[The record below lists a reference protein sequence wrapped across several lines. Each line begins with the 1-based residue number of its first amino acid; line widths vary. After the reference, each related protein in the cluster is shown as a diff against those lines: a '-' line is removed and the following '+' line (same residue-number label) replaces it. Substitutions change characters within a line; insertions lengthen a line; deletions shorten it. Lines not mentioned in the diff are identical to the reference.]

1 MKDKK
6 SIAIVVLAAITAGV
20 GLFSIVSHQSNTSDY
35 TKLTKQR
42 DQEAAA
48 LQDKKVELQQLSEVR
63 DALDKERLE
72 LEKNLAA
79 TEGNV
84 QTLTADKTQ
93 LENDIKQKD
102 LTYGEQ
108 LAVKADELKVAND
121 KIKATED
128 ALVGKSAQL
137 ETAANDLKQV
147 KADLATVNQNL
158 TTAQENIAKE
168 KEAIAQ
174 LKVEFDAAVVEGKKA
189 MTELEGK
196 YDLLNQEKGA
206 LEVKV
211 TDLDS
216 EIAETNKKLT
226 ESEGDRAFL
235 EGELTRLQD
244 EKSQLVAQMNDL
256 EFVTT
261 QYKQLRTDFH
271 EAQRLDW
278 ARRGVGIYAKRET
291 IQQRFARLRGETPS
305 PVSIAKDPSVP
316 DKVQVE
322 LTSDGKVKINGKL
335 VEPVKQDDETPTPQP
350 EVINPVAPTP
360 VPGQN

>member
-20 GLFSIVSHQSNTSDY
+20 GLFSIVSHQSNTSEY
-35 TKLTKQR
+35 NKLSEQR

-48 LQDKKVELQQLSEVR
+48 LQGKKVELEQLTKDR
-63 DALDKERLE
+63 DALDQQRQD
-72 LEKNLAA
+72 LEKNL
-79 TEGNV
+79 TDTQGTV
-84 QTLTADKTQ
+84 QTLTADKTK

-102 LTYGEQ
+102 LDYGEQ
-108 LAVKADELKVAND
+108 LATKADELEAAND
-121 KIKATED
+121 KIKTTED
-128 ALVGKSAQL
+128 ALTSKTTELATANENLAQ
-137 ETAANDLKQV
+137 T

-168 KEAIAQ
+168 KEAIAK
-174 LKVEFDAAVVEGKKA
+174 LKVEFDTAVDEGKRA
-189 MTELEGK
+189 MIELEGK
-196 YDLLNQEKGA
+196 YDLINQEKGA

-211 TDLDS
+211 TDLDN

-244 EKSQLVAQMNDL
+244 EKAELVAKMNNL

-261 QYKQLRTDFH
+261 QYKQLRTDFR
-271 EAQRLDW
+271 EAQRLEW

-291 IQQRFARLRGETPS
+291 IIQRNARLRGETPAT
-305 PVSIAKDPSVP
+305 VSIAKDPSVP

-322 LTSDGKVKINGKL
+322 LTSDGKVKINGKP
-335 VEPVKQDDETPTPQP
+335 VEPVNQENETPAPQP

>member
-20 GLFSIVSHQSNTSDY
+20 GLFSIVSHQSNTSEY
-35 TKLTKQR
+35 NKLSQQR
-42 DQEAAA
+42 DQGAAA
-48 LQDKKVELQQLSEVR
+48 LQDKKVELEQLTKDR
-63 DALDKERLE
+63 NALDKQRQD
-72 LEKNLAA
+72 LEKDL
-79 TEGNV
+79 TDSQGTV

-108 LAVKADELKVAND
+108 LAAKADELKVAND
-121 KIKATED
+121 KIKMTED
-128 ALVGKSAQL
+128 ALAGKNTQL
-137 ETAANDLKQV
+137 ETAAKDLEQA

-168 KEAIAQ
+168 KEALAQ
-174 LKVEFDAAVVEGKKA
+174 LKAEFDTAVVEGKKA

-211 TDLDS
+211 TDLDN

-244 EKSQLVAQMNDL
+244 EKSELVAQMNNL

-261 QYKQLRTDFH
+261 QYKQLRSDFR

-291 IQQRFARLRGETPS
+291 IIERNARLRGEALN

-335 VEPVKQDDETPTPQP
+335 VEPVNKDDETPAPQP

>member
-1 MKDKK
+1 
-6 SIAIVVLAAITAGV
+6 LA
-20 GLFSIVSHQSNTSDY
+20 
-35 TKLTKQR
+35 
-42 DQEAAA
+42 
-48 LQDKKVELQQLSEVR
+48 
-63 DALDKERLE
+63 
-72 LEKNLAA
+72 
-79 TEGNV
+79 
-84 QTLTADKTQ
+84 
-93 LENDIKQKD
+93 
-102 LTYGEQ
+102 
-108 LAVKADELKVAND
+108 
-121 KIKATED
+121 
-128 ALVGKSAQL
+128 GKSAKF
-137 ETAANDLKQV
+137 ETAAKDLEQV
-147 KADLATVNQNL
+147 KADLEAVNQNL

-174 LKVEFDAAVVEGKKA
+174 LKVEFDAAVAEGKKA

-196 YDLLNQEKGA
+196 YDFLNQEKGA

-211 TDLDS
+211 TDLDN

-226 ESEGDRAFL
+226 DSEGDRDFL

-244 EKSQLVAQMNDL
+244 EKAELVSQMNNLD
-256 EFVTT
+256 FVTT
-261 QYKQLRTDFH
+261 QYKQLRSDFR

-291 IQQRFARLRGETPS
+291 IIQRNARLRGETPS

-335 VEPVKQDDETPTPQP
+335 VEPVKQGDETPAPQP